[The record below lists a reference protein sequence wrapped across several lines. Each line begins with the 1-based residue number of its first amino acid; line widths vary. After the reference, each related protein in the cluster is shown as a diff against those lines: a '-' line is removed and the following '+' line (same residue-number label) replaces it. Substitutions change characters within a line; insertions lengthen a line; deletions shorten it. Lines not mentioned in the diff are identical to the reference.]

1 MTEPQENEKAWT
13 VHESVPQ
20 TETSDPGDFKGDPR
34 SIEEIKRNIF
44 SATPSNGPNDNLVVR
59 TENSQPNV
67 SPEPAHQAATCI
79 DLNASGSSLGFSVHE
94 PEENDERESPECS
107 PTDAVEARRGVSR
120 TSSQSSGYFGSE
132 TCEQHIHTE
141 NTAPHD
147 AIAMRRAYIQRKS
160 NDSGSLGSS
169 LTTEEMRRLYDTE
182 LYIAGCDTCKLLREA
197 CPSKETVGFWDEVD
211 MIGGDERKKCHS
223 KFWIPFLSKL
233 KSAFSDEDGFGS
245 KQVVHLLKT
254 LLGVEGDDDG
264 EISLSK
270 LVNVVR
276 YFGPIKKDE
285 ENKCILVRHLV
296 DIVKRSLVPVL
307 IGKKKVK
314 QSWFAGAMTR
324 DNADEALKDEKD
336 NTYLVRMSL
345 SGSESGN
352 FVVSVKDSHG
362 IHHFEIEGDPA
373 ESSKSRSLNCHLAF
387 IGNTY
392 DSLPSVIEDLK
403 YNAIR
408 DEEEDRDVHCT
419 YICPNLPFNSVIAPY
434 KNTNPKRK

>member
-13 VHESVPQ
+13 VHESVPK

-120 TSSQSSGYFGSE
+120 TSSQSSGYVGSE

-233 KSAFSDEDGFGS
+233 KSTFSDEDGFGS

-296 DIVKRSLVPVL
+296 DIVKRSLVTVQ

-324 DNADEALKDEKD
+324 DEADEALKDEKD
-336 NTYLVRMSL
+336 NTYLVRMSV
-345 SGSESGN
+345 SGSDSGN

-434 KNTNPKRK
+434 KNTNSKRK

>member
-1 MTEPQENEKAWT
+1 MTEPQENEEART
-13 VHESVPQ
+13 VHESVPK
-20 TETSDPGDFKGDPR
+20 TETSGPGDIKGDPR
-34 SIEEIKRNIF
+34 SIEEIKRSLF
-44 SATPSNGPNDNLVVR
+44 TATPANGPHDNLAVR
-59 TENSQPNV
+59 TESSQPNA

-107 PTDAVEARRGVSR
+107 PTDSVEARPGLSR
-120 TSSQSSGYFGSE
+120 TSSQSSGYDGSE

-160 NDSGSLGSS
+160 SGSLGSS

-182 LYIAGCDTCKLLREA
+182 LYIAGCDTCKLLRES
-197 CPSKETVGFWDEVD
+197 CPSKETIGFWDEVD

-233 KSAFSDEDGFGS
+233 KSTFSDEDGFGS

-345 SGSESGN
+345 SGSDSGN

-434 KNTNPKRK
+434 KNTNSKRK

>member
-1 MTEPQENEKAWT
+1 MTEPRENEEARN
-13 VHESVPQ
+13 VHECVPQ
-20 TETSDPGDFKGDPR
+20 TETSAPGDLQGDPR

-44 SATPSNGPNDNLVVR
+44 SATPSNEPNDNNLVVR
-59 TENSQPNV
+59 TEYSQPNA
-67 SPEPAHQAATCI
+67 PLEPAQQAACI
-79 DLNASGSSLGFSVHE
+79 DLNASGGSLGFSFHE
-94 PEENDERESPECS
+94 PEENDERGSPRC
-107 PTDAVEARRGVSR
+107 PDTDAAAARPDLSR
-120 TSSQSSGYFGSE
+120 TSSRSSGYVGSE
-132 TCEQHIHTE
+132 TGEQHIHGE

-147 AIAMRRAYIQRKS
+147 AIAMRRAFIQRTS
-160 NDSGSLGSS
+160 SGSLSSS
-169 LTTEEMRRLYDTE
+169 LTTEDMRRLYDRE
-182 LYIAGCDTCKLLREA
+182 LHLDGCDTCKLLREA
-197 CPSKETVGFWDEVD
+197 CPSKETIDFWDEVD
-211 MIGGDERKKCHS
+211 IIGGDERKKCHS

-233 KSAFSDEDGFGS
+233 KSTFPDKDGFGS

-254 LLGVEGDDDG
+254 LLGVEGKDDG

-285 ENKCILVRHLV
+285 ENKCILIQHLV
-296 DIVKRSLVPVL
+296 DIVKRSLVAVK
-307 IGKKKVK
+307 IGKQNVK

-324 DNADEALKDEKD
+324 DEAEEALKDERD
-336 NTYLVRMSL
+336 NTYLVRMSQ
-345 SGSESGN
+345 SGSDSGN

-373 ESSKSRSLNCHLAF
+373 ESSKSPSLNCHLAF

-408 DEEEDRDVHCT
+408 DEEEDSDVNCT

-434 KNTNPKRK
+434 KNTNSKCKN

>member
-44 SATPSNGPNDNLVVR
+44 SATPSNGPIDNLVVR

-233 KSAFSDEDGFGS
+233 KSTFSDEDGFGS

-324 DNADEALKDEKD
+324 DDADEALKDEKD
-336 NTYLVRMSL
+336 NTYLVRMSV
-345 SGSESGN
+345 SGSDSGN

-392 DSLPSVIEDLK
+392 DSLPGVIEDLK

-434 KNTNPKRK
+434 KNTNSKRK